1 MRKFGALISECNA
14 STTKVGSGHQKG
26 EESMAKT
33 SSGSLAKPL
42 ISFTAAIL
50 TSAGIAGWPMAAAQA
65 QAPKPVEIAL
75 ILPLSGPWARQG
87 QLEKLGAEM
96 AIDEINA
103 AGGIKSMGGAKLE
116 LISLDAGDSA
126 EKAKNAAQRLIA
138 EHPDVVGGLG
148 AWLSTF
154 TLAITE
160 VTERAQIP
168 WLTLS
173 YADSITNRG
182 FKYVFQTSPT
192 ADTQSTEAL
201 PTLLDLAKA
210 ATGKAP
216 KTIGMIG
223 DNTASPVA
231 FLKPFREPG
240 GLDKYGMKPV
250 VDETFTPPLSDAT
263 TLMQKVRSARP
274 ELLLYVTSTI
284 SDLKLGLDKMNEF
297 HIGKGAIPTI
307 GNGGANGAPE
317 VLKSVPPDLLE
328 GFIFTVANWGLTGQE
343 QIIDAFKKRTGEP
356 WMTQDALDGYGHV
369 WILKDAIEKVGSA
382 DKVKV
387 AEAIHTTEFNSGP
400 TAMAFPGKVK
410 FDAAGHRVDAPLVM
424 VQWQNGVPVT
434 VYPTDRA
441 TAKPK
446 WPKS

>member
-75 ILPLSGPWARQG
+75 IMPLSGPWARQG

-210 ATGKAP
+210 ATGKTP

-223 DNTASPVA
+223 DNTASPIG

-240 GLDKYGMKPV
+240 GLDKYGMKAV

-434 VYPTDRA
+434 VYPIDRA
-441 TAKPK
+441 MAKPK

>member
-1 MRKFGALISECNA
+1 MAR
-14 STTKVGSGHQKG
+14 TPSGW
-26 EESMAKT
+26 
-33 SSGSLAKPL
+33 LAKPL

-50 TSAGIAGWPMAAAQA
+50 TSAGLAGWPTGAAQA
-65 QAPKPVEIAL
+65 QASEPVEIAL
-75 ILPLSGPWARQG
+75 IMPLSGPWARQG

-96 AIDEINA
+96 AIDEINEK
-103 AGGIKSMGGAKLE
+103 GGIKSMGGAKLQ
-116 LISLDAGDSA
+116 LISIDAGDSA
-126 EKAKNAAQRLIA
+126 EKAKNAAQRLVA
-138 EHPDVVGGLG
+138 QHPNVVGGLG

-160 VTERAQIP
+160 VTEREQIP

-173 YADSITNRG
+173 YADSITSRG
-182 FKYVFQTSPT
+182 FKYIFQTSPT
-192 ADTQSTEAL
+192 ADTQATEAL
-201 PTLLDLAKA
+201 PTLIDLAKS

-216 KTIGMIG
+216 TTIGLIG
-223 DNTASPVA
+223 DNTAAPIS
-231 FLKPFREPG
+231 FLRPLRAPG
-240 GLDKYGMKPV
+240 GLDKYGAKAV
-250 VDETFTPPLSDAT
+250 VDETYTPPLSDAT
-263 TLMQKVRSARP
+263 TLMQRVRSARP
-274 ELLLYVTSTI
+274 DLLFYITTTI

-297 HIGKGAIPTI
+297 HIGKGAVPVI

-317 VLKSVPPDLLE
+317 VLKNVSPDLLE
-328 GFIFTVANWGLTGQE
+328 GYIFTVANWGLKGQE

-369 WILKDAIEKVGSA
+369 WIFKDALEKVGKA

-387 AEAIHTTEFNSGP
+387 AEAIHAMEFDSGP

-410 FDAAGHRVDAPLVM
+410 FDAAGHRVGAPLVI
-424 VQWQNGVPVT
+424 VQWQNGVPLT
-434 VYPTDRA
+434 VYPIDRA

>member
-1 MRKFGALISECNA
+1 MARMSN
-14 STTKVGSGHQKG
+14 GSH
-26 EESMAKT
+26 
-33 SSGSLAKPL
+33 AKPL
-42 ISFTAAIL
+42 IGFTAAVL
-50 TSAGIAGWPMAAAQA
+50 TSALIAGWPTDAAQA
-65 QAPKPVEIAL
+65 QAQKPVEIAL
-75 ILPLSGPWARQG
+75 IMPLSGPWARQG

-96 AIDEINA
+96 AIDEINEK
-103 AGGIKSMGGAKLE
+103 GGIKSMGGAKLQ
-116 LISLDAGDSA
+116 LISIDAGDST
-126 EKAKNAAQRLIA
+126 EKAKNAAQRLVA

-148 AWLSTF
+148 AWLSSF

-160 VTERAQIP
+160 VTERAEIP

-192 ADTQSTEAL
+192 ADTQAVEAL

-216 KTIGMIG
+216 KTIGLIG
-223 DNTASPVA
+223 DNTAAPVS
-231 FLKPFREPG
+231 FLRPFREPG
-240 GLDKYGMKPV
+240 GLDKYGMKAV
-250 VDETFTPPLSDAT
+250 VDETYTPPLSDAT
-263 TLMQKVRSARP
+263 TLMQKLRSTRP
-274 ELLLYVTSTI
+274 ELLLYITTTI

-297 HIGKGAIPTI
+297 HIGKGAIPVI

-317 VLKSVPPDLLE
+317 VLKSVSPDLLE
-328 GFIFTVANWGLTGQE
+328 GYIFTVANWSLKGQE

-356 WMTQDALDGYGHV
+356 WMTQDALVGYGHV
-369 WILKDAIEKVGSA
+369 WIFKDALEKVGKA

-387 AEAIHTTEFNSGP
+387 AEAIHTMEFDSGP

-410 FDAAGHRVDAPLVM
+410 FDAAGHRVGAPLVI

-434 VYPTDRA
+434 IYPINRA
-441 TAKPK
+441 TAQPK